1 MSKQRVGGGQHQ
13 HQHQQQLPNHHNI
26 MDPIMEAS
34 MSHLDPRLPSLHQ
47 NAALGEDQTANTTNT
62 NANDNED
69 KDEGEEGGRG
79 GRSISLQE
87 LIYATSSFHA
97 IIRPVSITMILTA
110 LSVYYINTPA
120 TKAAGEKALDQT
132 YQVFTISENQSAA
145 INLGYGLINSLIIV
159 CAIGAMTFLLVILYK
174 YRCMKV
180 LVGYM
185 VIASTVLLGF
195 LGGQMFNVAI
205 IKYDLSIDQLSYYVT
220 M

>member
-1 MSKQRVGGGQHQ
+1 MTKQQRVGGGQ
-13 HQHQQQLPNHHNI
+13 HQHQQQLPNHHHNI

-34 MSHLDPRLPSLHQ
+34 ISHVDPRLPSLHQ
-47 NAALGEDQTANTTNT
+47 NAALGEDQTANNN
-62 NANDNED
+62 NASDD
-69 KDEGEEGGRG
+69 KDEGEEGEGV

-110 LSVYYINTPA
+110 ISVYYINTPA

-132 YQVFTISENQSAA
+132 YQVFTISDNQSAA
-145 INLGYGLINSLIIV
+145 LNLGYGLINSLIIV

-185 VIASTVLLGF
+185 IIASTVLLGF

-205 IKYDLSIDQLSYYVT
+205 FKYDLSIDQLSYYVT

>member
-1 MSKQRVGGGQHQ
+1 
-13 HQHQQQLPNHHNI
+13 
-26 MDPIMEAS
+26 MEAS
-34 MSHLDPRLPSLHQ
+34 ISHLDPRLPSLHHQ
-47 NAALGEDQTANTTNT
+47 NAALGEDQTATDNTNT
-62 NANDNED
+62 INNNNANED
-69 KDEGEEGGRG
+69 KDEGEKEE

-132 YQVFTISENQSAA
+132 YQVFTISENQSAVT
-145 INLGYGLINSLIIV
+145 NLGYGLINSLIIV

-180 LVGYM
+180 LIGYM

-205 IKYDLSIDQLSYYVT
+205 IKYDLHIDQLSYYIT

>member
-1 MSKQRVGGGQHQ
+1 
-13 HQHQQQLPNHHNI
+13 
-26 MDPIMEAS
+26 MEAS
-34 MSHLDPRLPSLHQ
+34 ISHLDPRLPSLHHQ
-47 NAALGEDQTANTTNT
+47 NAALGEDQTANTNTINNT
-62 NANDNED
+62 NANED
-69 KDEGEEGGRG
+69 KDEGGE

-97 IIRPVSITMILTA
+97 IIRPVSITMSLTA

-132 YQVFTISENQSAA
+132 YQVFTISENQSAVV
-145 INLGYGLINSLIIV
+145 NLGYGLINSLIIV

-180 LVGYM
+180 LIGYM

-205 IKYDLSIDQLSYYVT
+205 IKYELFIDQLSYYVT

>member
-1 MSKQRVGGGQHQ
+1 
-13 HQHQQQLPNHHNI
+13 
-26 MDPIMEAS
+26 MEAS
-34 MSHLDPRLPSLHQ
+34 ISHLDPRLPSLHQ
-47 NAALGEDQTANTTNT
+47 NAALGEDQTANT
-62 NANDNED
+62 NASDNA
-69 KDEGEEGGRG
+69 DEGEEGE